1 MGDPERELDMVR
13 DTIPQM
19 DQNSATHESRS
30 GEPRSGES
38 RSGGPGRV
46 LLAITRIW
54 VPVGIA
60 VVGIVGIVI
69 GGGKDDVIAGAGVSL
84 VIVGLIVW
92 MVNWMFRMSVESN
105 REREEEERA
114 REYFDIHGRWPDE

>member
-1 MGDPERELDMVR
+1 MR

-30 GEPRSGES
+30 GESRSGES